1 VINGEKGELWKIRG
15 KAPNTRSVE
24 IKPLNPVVLLTVL
37 TAICKI
43 ASLKLILES
52 SL

>member
-1 VINGEKGELWKIRG
+1 MIDSEGDESWEIRG
-15 KAPNTRSVE
+15 KAPNTKSVG
-24 IKPLNPVVLLTVL
+24 IKPLNPAVSLTIL

-43 ASLKLILES
+43 AFLKLIPES

>member
-1 VINGEKGELWKIRG
+1 VIDGERGESWEIRG
-15 KAPNTRSVE
+15 KAPNTKSVG
-24 IKPLNPVVLLTVL
+24 IKLLDPAVSLTAL

-43 ASLKLILES
+43 ASLELIPES

>member
-1 VINGEKGELWKIRG
+1 VIDGERGELWEIRG
-15 KAPNTRSVE
+15 KAPNIKSVG
-24 IKPLNPVVLLTVL
+24 IKLLGSVVSLTIL

-43 ASLKLILES
+43 ASLKLIFES